1 MDIDNLKELKVKSIL
16 DKSISS
22 YPVINWRLIVLAQG
36 YYESLGYQY
45 VETPWMVPTTYT
57 EKTKP
62 FKDKS
67 FVLDSDLFENQ
78 SNELVGSAEQG
89 FLYFIDHNKMKPG
102 KYLSIS
108 PCFRTDNYDE
118 LHQPWFLKLEL
129 IIVGPTDKD
138 SVNSILEDSFKF
150 FKTIT
155 KGNLEIINLPDKSY
169 DINLNGIEIGS
180 YGLRTINNTNY
191 IYGTGLALP
200 RFNIADKSPLK

>member
-1 MDIDNLKELKVKSIL
+1 LKSIL

-22 YPVINWRLIVLAQG
+22 YPIIDWRLIATAQN

-45 VETPWMVPTTYT
+45 IETPWIVPTTYT

-67 FVLDSDLFENQ
+67 FVLDSDLFKNQ
-78 SNELVGSAEQG
+78 SNELVGSAEQA
-89 FLYFIDHNKMKPG
+89 FLYLIDNEKMKPG

-108 PCFRTDNYDE
+108 PCFRTDDYDE

-129 IIVGPTDKD
+129 IIVEPTDKD
-138 SVNSILEDSFKF
+138 AVNSILEDSFNF
-150 FKTIT
+150 FRTIT
-155 KGNLEIINLPDKSY
+155 TGNLEIINLPDKSY

-180 YGLRTINNTNY
+180 YGLRAINNTNY